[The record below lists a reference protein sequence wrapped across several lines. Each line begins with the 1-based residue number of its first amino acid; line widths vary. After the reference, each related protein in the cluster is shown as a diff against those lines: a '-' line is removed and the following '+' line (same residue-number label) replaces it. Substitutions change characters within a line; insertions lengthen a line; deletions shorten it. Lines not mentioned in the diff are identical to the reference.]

1 MAYTFGKKKLAV
13 AAPND
18 AYLAA
23 VSRDWPEAAS
33 QTFTDHAPVTLTG
46 GYVVE
51 CASAITASVPIAGLC
66 LVDAHNNAAD
76 GSSYVRCVPLL
87 GDAIGFYANVLA
99 TGAADYTLLA
109 TDLGMTGQLEK
120 GTNYPTTSA
129 GGWFAVSTATTPS
142 VTIIGFESDSV
153 PNNQSATIAAAGDTN
168 ARVTVLPQAEVL
180 ELLL

>member
-1 MAYTFGKKKLAV
+1 MATFGKKKLAV

-33 QTFTDHAPVTLTG
+33 QTFTQYAPVTLTS

-51 CASAITASVPIAGLC
+51 CASAITASVPIAGLA
-66 LVDAHNNAAD
+66 LEAGGNGATD
-76 GSSYVRCVPLL
+76 GLYYTRVVPLL
-87 GDAIGFYANVLA
+87 GDAIGFYANLLA

-109 TDLGMTGQLEK
+109 TNLGNVGQLEK

-129 GGWFAVSTATTPS
+129 GGWFGVITATTPAIT
-142 VTIIGFESDSV
+142 VIGFESDMVV
-153 PNNQSATIAAAGDTN
+153 PNRTQTIAVAGDVN